1 MQKRFLGDAKDSF
14 KWHYHDHL
22 ASRLGLPRLTI
33 ALMMN
38 PDGTNTQG
46 RTLPEEFPA
55 DPCVLDF
62 CRDLRRSKDVEEIK
76 ALPRH
81 TGADYE
87 VSLHRGSDLLTDQGR
102 GHYFADLDGSCD
114 QLVLLDPD
122 NGFEPEKSC
131 TTQHVRYEDVGQV
144 LDQLSEGS
152 FVSVFQHFRYVT
164 FADDYARI
172 RQRLGCCDSTAIHWH
187 DLMFVAVATSQRT
200 LDRVRAANREYA
212 DAVGVVTVIP

>member
-1 MQKRFLGDAKDSF
+1 MQARFLGDAKDSF
-14 KWHYHDHL
+14 KWHYHDYL
-22 ASRLGLPRLTI
+22 ASRLALPRLAI

-38 PDGTNTQG
+38 PDGTNTHG
-46 RTLPEEFPA
+46 RTRPEEFPA

-62 CRDLRRSKDVEEIK
+62 CRDLHSSRDVEGIK

-87 VSLHRGSDLLTDQGR
+87 VLLHRGSELLSNQSR
-102 GHYFADLDGSCD
+102 RRYFADLDASCD

-122 NGFEPEKSC
+122 NGFEPERSC
-131 TTQHVRYEDVGQV
+131 TTQHARYEDVSQV
-144 LDQLSEGS
+144 LDQLTEGS
-152 FVSVFQHFRYVT
+152 VVSVFQHFRYVT

-172 RQRLGCCDSTAIHWH
+172 SERLGSRHVTAIHWRE
-187 DLMFVAVATSQRT
+187 LMFVAIARSQRT

-212 DAVGVVTVIP
+212 DAVRVVTVIP

>member
-1 MQKRFLGDAKDSF
+1 MQTRFLGDAKDSF
-14 KWHYHDHL
+14 EWHYHDHL
-22 ASRLGLPRLTI
+22 ASRLALPRLAI

-38 PDGTNTQG
+38 PDGTNTHG
-46 RTLPEEFPA
+46 RTRPEEFPA

-62 CRDLRRSKDVEEIK
+62 CRDLRRSKDVEAIK
-76 ALPRH
+76 TLPGY
-81 TGADYE
+81 TGAAYG
-87 VSLHRGSDLLTDQGR
+87 VSLHRGSELLSNATHK
-102 GHYFADLDGSCD
+102 HYFAGLEASCD

-122 NGFEPEKSC
+122 NGFEPEGSC

-152 FVSVFQHFRYVT
+152 VVSVFQHFRYVT

-172 RQRLGCCDSTAIHWH
+172 RERLGPCHSTAVHWH
-187 DLMFVAVATSQRT
+187 GLMFVAVTRSQRT